1 MEVADTLTKITE
13 QLSANK
19 KRIMAK
25 IKRDVEEIEML
36 TTQQNEIDR
45 KIDVLTNSLSSSEQR
60 LIELNNAIE
69 QTKNGHDK
77 ILEASKTILLF
88 AQQSLYNNEERTCSE
103 MSGK

>member
-1 MEVADTLTKITE
+1 MEVADTLTKITK

-19 KRIMAK
+19 ERIMAK
-25 IKRDVEEIEML
+25 IKREVEEIEML

-88 AQQSLYNNEERTCSE
+88 AQQSLYNHEERTCSE
-103 MSGK
+103 TIKK